1 MEDIIALFT
10 CYNPLIFF
18 QDSKSLYEKLL
29 YIYHNSKREYFI
41 ENGDHFSLQVCPERR
56 ARIGQTH
63 HGRGQRSF
71 GLGLSVYPLAPSYGF
86 ATAFT
91 CFKWSATWPAA
102 IPSVSTY
109 NHIGF
114 CVLNQSLPR
123 DIGRNI
129 RIFRNPGDS
138 GRRLPETYPAIR
150 RGGFY
155 CQNIQ
160 HEYLNLW
167 PSEICALT

>member
-1 MEDIIALFT
+1 MQNLYVLENKIIQNFNRDNKKIEKLNFFIITLINIFLQLPRYRSLFIEDIIALFT

-91 CFKWSATWPAA
+91 CFK
-102 IPSVSTY
+102 
-109 NHIGF
+109 
-114 CVLNQSLPR
+114 
-123 DIGRNI
+123 
-129 RIFRNPGDS
+129 
-138 GRRLPETYPAIR
+138 
-150 RGGFY
+150 
-155 CQNIQ
+155 
-160 HEYLNLW
+160 
-167 PSEICALT
+167 